1 MDHFDSKIIE
11 LQEKDGEFRFIEPK
25 KKIPWLNIFLFVL
38 TFFTTT
44 FAGATFNIK
53 DPSEGLNFF
62 SGLPFSISLL
72 TILLFHEFGHYLMS
86 KKHNVP
92 ASLPYFI
99 PAPSFIGT
107 FGAIIKM
114 RSVITDKKSLI
125 DIGATGPIAGFI
137 VSIPLLIYGIA
148 NSTMSEIKSS
158 SGIILGDSLLLKF
171 LTYTIW
177 GKLPENLDL
186 ILHPV
191 AFAGWI
197 GTFVTA
203 MNLIPVG
210 QLDGGHILYAL
221 FPKLYRKL
229 SFPLILGLFLIG
241 YLGWEGWIFWG
252 FLLLILGRNHPPV
265 IDEEEK
271 LPLSKKIVGLIAL
284 IIFVITFVPVPF
296 KMP

>member
-1 MDHFDSKIIE
+1 MRDYDKIIE
-11 LQEKDGEFRFIEPK
+11 LEEDGGSFRIIKPK
-25 KKIPWLNIFLFVL
+25 KKVPWLNIILFII

-44 FAGATFNIK
+44 LAGATFSIK
-53 DPSEGLNFF
+53 DPSDSINFL
-62 SGLPFSISLL
+62 SGLPFSLSLL

-86 KKHNVP
+86 KRHNVP

-114 RSVITDKKSLI
+114 RSTITNKNSLI
-125 DIGATGPIAGFI
+125 AIGATGPIAGFI
-137 VSIPLLIYGIA
+137 VSIPILIYGIY
-148 NSTMSEIKSS
+148 NSTLIELTDST
-158 SGIILGDSLLLKF
+158 GIILGDSLLLKF
-171 LTYTIW
+171 LTYLIW
-177 GKLPENLDL
+177 GELPQKFDL
-186 ILHPV
+186 VLHPV

-221 FPKLYRKL
+221 SPRLFKKL
-229 SFPLILGLFLIG
+229 SLPLIIALFLIG
-241 YLGWEGWIFWG
+241 LLGWEGWIFWG
-252 FLLLILGRNHPPV
+252 FILLLLGRYHPPV

-271 LPLSKKIVGLIAL
+271 LPFSKKIVGLLSL
-284 IIFVITFVPVPF
+284 IIFLITFVPVPF
-296 KMP
+296 KLP

>member
-1 MDHFDSKIIE
+1 MNEYDNKIIE
-11 LQEKDGEFRFIEPK
+11 LQEEDGEFRIVKPK
-25 KKIPWLNIFLFVL
+25 KKLPWLNIVLFIA

-44 FAGATFNIK
+44 FAGATFSIK
-53 DPSEGLNFF
+53 DPSESINFL
-62 SGLPFSISLL
+62 SGLPFSLSLL

-114 RSVITDKKSLI
+114 KSTITDKKSLI

-137 VSIPLLIYGIA
+137 VSIPILIYGIA
-148 NSTMSEIKSS
+148 NSTIAEVKNTG
-158 SGIILGDSLLLKF
+158 GIILGDSLIIKI
-171 LTYTIW
+171 LTYLIW
-177 GKLPENLDL
+177 GKLPSDLDL
-186 ILHPV
+186 VLHPV

-221 FPKLYRKL
+221 FPKLFKKISL
-229 SFPLILGLFLIG
+229 PLIFSLFLIG

-252 FLLLILGRNHPPV
+252 FLLFILGRHHPPV
-265 IDEEEK
+265 IDEEEE
-271 LPLSKKIVGLIAL
+271 LPLSKKIIGLSAL
-284 IIFVITFVPVPF
+284 IIFIITFIPVPF
-296 KMP
+296 KMS